1 MLNDNATPT
10 PTTTTVTAKTLT
22 MASVKGHAT
31 MAAFFTRTPSASFDA
46 AYVKGA
52 AIEEYAATLAGC
64 AVEVAYSGNSN
75 GLLFLRNKIASLT
88 LAKKHAASSV
98 QSTVLARL
106 ENIKSAHLKSAD
118 IGVYVDFAESM
129 QAELLAIMVTPKVDK
144 PATVPTNWKAR
155 ALAAEAMVQ
164 ALQIDIAALTG
175 KPVTVTAP
183 AEAAL
188 V

>member
-1 MLNDNATPT
+1 MINDNATPT
-10 PTTTTVTAKTLT
+10 ATASLAKPLT
-22 MASVKGHAT
+22 MGAIKSHASL
-31 MAAFFTRTPSASFDA
+31 AAFFTRTPSASFDA

-88 LAKKHAASSV
+88 LAKKQAASSV

-129 QAELLAIMVTPKVDK
+129 QAELLAIMVTPKADK
-144 PATVPTNWKAR
+144 PATAPTNWKAR
-155 ALAAEAMVQ
+155 ALAAESMVA

-175 KPVTVTAP
+175 KPATVTPP
-183 AEAAL
+183 AETAL